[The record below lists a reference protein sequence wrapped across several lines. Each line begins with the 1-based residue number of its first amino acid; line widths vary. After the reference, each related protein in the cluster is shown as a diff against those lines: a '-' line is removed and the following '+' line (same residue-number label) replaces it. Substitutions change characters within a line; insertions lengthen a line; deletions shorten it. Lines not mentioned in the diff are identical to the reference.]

1 MNAIPNSLK
10 NLIEQFSKLPGI
22 GKKTAERLS
31 IYMLKVGKEEANNFS
46 ESINNL
52 KTNIQTCNVCHSF
65 TDDICYICNDSSR
78 DEKIICVVEDPVDI
92 FLIEK
97 SGFKGM
103 YHVLNGL
110 ISPLDGI
117 KPENLNI
124 DSLLKRLD
132 EVEEIVLG
140 IEASSEG
147 DVTNLYLSEVLK
159 NLNIRIT
166 RFSRG
171 MPIGSSLEFVDEL
184 TLTHSINDRVE
195 VK

>member
-1 MNAIPNSLK
+1 MDAIPNSLK

-147 DVTNLYLSEVLK
+147 DVTNLYLSEALK
-159 NLNIRIT
+159 NLNIRVT

>member
-147 DVTNLYLSEVLK
+147 DVTNLYLSEALK

-184 TLTHSINDRVE
+184 TLAHSINDRVE

>member
-52 KTNIQTCNVCHSF
+52 KINIQTCNVCHSF

-147 DVTNLYLSEVLK
+147 DVTNLYLSEALK
-159 NLNIRIT
+159 NLNIRVT

>member
-147 DVTNLYLSEVLK
+147 DVTNLYLSEALK

>member
-10 NLIEQFSKLPGI
+10 KLIDQFSKLPGI

-31 IYMLKVGKEEANNFS
+31 IYMLKVGKQEANDFS
-46 ESINNL
+46 ESINSL
-52 KTNIQTCNVCHSF
+52 KNNIQTCEVCHSF
-65 TDDICYICNDSSR
+65 TDDVCYICNDPNR
-78 DEKIICVVEDPVDI
+78 DKKIICVVEDPVDI

-110 ISPLDGI
+110 ISPLDGV
-117 KPENLNI
+117 KPENLDI
-124 DSLLKRLD
+124 DSLLNRID
-132 EVEEIVLG
+132 EIEEIVIG

-147 DVTNLYLSEVLK
+147 DVTNLYLSEILK
-159 NLNIRIT
+159 NLNIKVT

>member
-1 MNAIPNSLK
+1 MNANPNSLK

-52 KTNIQTCNVCHSF
+52 KTNIQTCKVCHSF

-132 EVEEIVLG
+132 KVEEIVLG

-147 DVTNLYLSEVLK
+147 DVTNLYLSEALK
-159 NLNIRIT
+159 NLNIRVT

-184 TLTHSINDRVE
+184 TLAHSINDRVE